1 MKNFKVFFLLAAA
14 AFAVYSL
21 CACGGGSDAEL
32 KAKLTF
38 TSGTVESQ
46 AAGTAEWKT
55 AAVNSEL
62 LMSDTVKTGDK
73 SSAKIDFSDGVKIFI
88 EENTI
93 VKLKEI
99 KKPSE
104 KSTLDIAIE
113 ILKGA
118 IFFDVTKRENSKFE
132 METSTAVA
140 GVKGTKGVFSFIDGI
155 TKVMVTDGRVEVSLK
170 KAPVDKIMLEA
181 DDVIELGDVSKLTEK
196 TKLDYSGIKFNGM
209 PLMKN
214 LTPDDLTKKVE
225 VIKSNQ

>member
-1 MKNFKVFFLLAAA
+1 MKKIKVFFLVAAA

-21 CACGGGSDAEL
+21 AACGGSGAEL

-38 TSGTVESQ
+38 ISGTVESQ
-46 AAGTAEWKT
+46 AAGAADWKT

-62 LMSDTVKTGDK
+62 SISDTVKTGDK

-88 EENTI
+88 EENTS

-99 KKPSE
+99 KKPAE
-104 KSTLDIAIE
+104 KSTLDIVVE

-140 GVKGTKGVFSFIDGI
+140 GVKGTKGVFSFIDDK
-155 TKVMVTDGRVEVSLK
+155 TKVIVTDGRVEVSLK

-181 DDVIELGDVSKLTEK
+181 DDVIEFGDVSSLSEK
-196 TKLDYSGIKFNGM
+196 TKVDYSGVKFNGM
-209 PLMKN
+209 PLLKN
-214 LTPDDLTKKVE
+214 LTPDDLTKKIE